1 LAYGCLGDNVNL
13 GSRLEG
19 LNKMY
24 RTQII
29 IGENTEQLVHGAFL
43 LRELDVVRVKGKK
56 KPVRIYELVDHAG
69 SAPPGPEG
77 DLLHHYAAGR
87 SKPTGSNTGSRLWA
101 NSADAWKFCRV
112 TGLHRSWRNAAES
125 TGKPRPP
132 KHGTGFSSTP
142 TKDSSQSLFVPHG

>member
-1 LAYGCLGDNVNL
+1 LAYGCLGDKVNL

-69 SAPPGPEG
+69 RAPPGPEG
-77 DLLHHYAAGR
+77 DLLHHYAAGLEAYR
-87 SKPTGSNTGSRLWA
+87 QQHWQPALGHFSRCLEILPGDGPSQVMA
-101 NSADAWKFCRV
+101 ERCRIYRETPPPEAWDGVFEHTHK
-112 TGLHRSWRNAAES
+112 
-125 TGKPRPP
+125 
-132 KHGTGFSSTP
+132 
-142 TKDSSQSLFVPHG
+142 